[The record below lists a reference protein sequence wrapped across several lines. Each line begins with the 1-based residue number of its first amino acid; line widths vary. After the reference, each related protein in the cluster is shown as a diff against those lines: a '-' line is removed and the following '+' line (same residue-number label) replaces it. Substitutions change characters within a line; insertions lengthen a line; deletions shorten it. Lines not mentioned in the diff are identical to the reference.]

1 MKKLGYLLMMLMM
14 LVGLSLNAQT
24 YGKPYRSPYAG
35 QKNVSGVYQQMPSVS
50 MRSTSTLYSSGS
62 TLPQAAITGTYTAD
76 EMNAPA
82 RIGPKRV
89 GGSGFADDDDDN
101 PTDKDN
107 EDPNDPGDTVPL
119 GDAVLPLLLCAFA
132 FCGVVYMRKRK
143 AQA

>member
-1 MKKLGYLLMMLMM
+1 MKKLGYLLMMLMV

-82 RIGPKRV
+82 RIGPRRV
-89 GGSGFADDDDDN
+89 GEGGGFADD
-101 PTDKDN
+101 
-107 EDPNDPGDTVPL
+107 EDPDLPGDTVPL
-119 GDAVLPLLLCAFA
+119 GDAVLPLMLCALA
-132 FCGVVYMRKRK
+132 FCGVVYLRRRRT
-143 AQA
+143 ALSR